1 MFFLDLQA
9 ENCADIK
16 KKPHHH
22 QQQKK
27 RLGKIKNYTNHWHF
41 IAEFSENV
49 NYMEKF

>member
-1 MFFLDLQA
+1 MDSHQNICFFLDLQA

-27 RLGKIKNYTNHWHF
+27 KDLERLKTIPTIGT
-41 IAEFSENV
+41 S
-49 NYMEKF
+49 

>member
-22 QQQKK
+22 HQQKK
-27 RLGKIKNYTNHWHF
+27 KTWKD
-41 IAEFSENV
+41 
-49 NYMEKF
+49 

>member
-27 RLGKIKNYTNHWHF
+27 DLERLKTIPTIGT
-41 IAEFSENV
+41 S
-49 NYMEKF
+49 